1 MKLLFF
7 SLAGLGLGSE
17 VDKQRPVT
25 KVINL
30 LKEMQ
35 VQLEEEVIK
44 DKETFDKFKCWCTTN
59 EKEKVESIKAAKE
72 RIELLKANIEEYT
85 STEARL
91 HTEIADLEE
100 EVDKNQKSVDSAT
113 AIRRKEVEEMNDE
126 EKDLIKS
133 IRALKSALVALGKH
147 NSLFEQSS
155 LTSIAKLLD
164 HQLMNG
170 VLTSSEK
177 KAVQSFLQAPGGFKS
192 HATQSGQ
199 IFGILGAMLDTFEAN
214 LSSSQREELEAQR
227 VFETMKKAKS
237 EEITAGQQMVNK
249 KNEELAATRLANAE
263 AQQNLEDTQASL
275 AADEEFLADLRD
287 QCSKMDAEFEA
298 RTAARQ
304 EEQLSVAEALKILS
318 SDEVHDLF
326 TNTFNPETPTAF
338 VQLTANKRAKVAK
351 MLNAAASKYNNPLL
365 AGLAVQVRLDAFTK
379 VKQAIDEMIAALKK
393 EKEDE
398 IKHKDWCKEEFHQN
412 LNSQE
417 STQRDIN
424 EHIAAIDGLDADIK
438 QLDQE
443 LVTLKKE
450 IAELHVQLQR
460 ASETRK
466 VQNEEFR
473 HVIEE
478 QRATQMVLAKA
489 LNVLKDV
496 FHRKEKARFALL
508 QRGDDEPVGPPPPEK
523 FKAYAKNESSNT
535 VITMIQTII
544 DETKKM
550 EQDIT
555 RDERNSQEGYERFA
569 KETSRTTD
577 TKSKSVVNKTEIRAT
592 KNQEREELAGA
603 LDAHEDQSK
612 KLNDEKGD
620 LHSSCDFVL
629 QNFDARQEARDQES
643 ESLRQAKS
651 ILSGSSAGAGFLQ
664 RF

>member
-1 MKLLFF
+1 MKLLFL
-7 SLAGLGLGSE
+7 SLAGLGVGSE
-17 VDKQRPVT
+17 VEKQRPVT

-35 VQLEEEVIK
+35 VQLEEEVTK
-44 DKETFDKFKCWCTTN
+44 DKETYDKFKCWCTTN

-72 RIELLKANIEEYT
+72 RIEQLKANIEEYT

-100 EVDKNQKSVDSAT
+100 EVDKNQKAVDSAT

-147 NSLFEQSS
+147 NSLYQQSS

-170 VLTSSEK
+170 VLTSSQKE
-177 KAVQSFLQAPGGFKS
+177 AVQSFLQAPGGFKS

-214 LSSSQREELEAQR
+214 LSSSQREELESQR
-227 VFETMKKAKS
+227 VFENMKKAKS
-237 EEITAGQQMVNK
+237 EEIVAGQQMVNK

-263 AQQNLEDTQASL
+263 AQQNLEDTEASL

-287 QCSKMDAEFEA
+287 RCAKMDAEFEA
-298 RTAARQ
+298 RTVARQ
-304 EEQLSVAEALKILS
+304 EEQVSVAEALKILS

-326 TNTFNPETPTAF
+326 TNTFNPDTPAAF

-351 MLNAAASKYNNPLL
+351 MLNTAANKYKDPLL

-379 VKQAIDEMIAALKK
+379 VKKAIDDMIAALKK

-398 IKHKDWCKEEFHQN
+398 IKHKDWCNEEFHQN
-412 LNSQE
+412 TSSKE
-417 STQRDIN
+417 ATQRDIN
-424 EHIAAIDGLDADIK
+424 EHIAAIDGLDADLK

-443 LVTLKKE
+443 LITLKKE
-450 IAELHVQLQR
+450 IAELHLQLQR

-466 VQNEEFR
+466 VQNDDFR

-478 QRATQMVLAKA
+478 QRATQMVLTKA

-508 QRGDDEPVGPPPPEK
+508 QKGDDEPVGPPPPEG
-523 FKAYAKNESSNT
+523 FKAYKKNESSNS

-544 DETKKM
+544 DEAKKM
-550 EQDIT
+550 EQDTT
-555 RDERNSQEGYERFA
+555 RDERDAQEGYERFA
-569 KETSRTTD
+569 KETSHTTD

-592 KNQEREELAGA
+592 KHQEREELAVA

-612 KLNDEKGD
+612 RLQNEKGD

-629 QNFDARQEARDQES
+629 KNFDARQEARDQES
-643 ESLRQAKS
+643 ESLRQVKA

-664 RF
+664 RV

>member
-1 MKLLFF
+1 MKLLFL
-7 SLAGLGLGSE
+7 SLAGLGVGSE
-17 VDKQRPVT
+17 VEKQRPVT

-35 VQLEEEVIK
+35 VQLEEEVTK
-44 DKETFDKFKCWCTTN
+44 DKETYDKFKCWCTTN
-59 EKEKVESIKAAKE
+59 DKEKVESIKAAKE
-72 RIELLKANIEEYT
+72 RIEQLKANIEEYT

-100 EVDKNQKSVDSAT
+100 EVDKNQKAVDSAT

-147 NSLFEQSS
+147 NSLYQQSS

-164 HQLMNG
+164 NQLMNG
-170 VLTSSEK
+170 VLTSSQKE
-177 KAVQSFLQAPGGFKS
+177 AVQSFLQAPGGFKS

-227 VFETMKKAKS
+227 VFENMKKAKS
-237 EEITAGQQMVNK
+237 EEIVAGQQMVNK

-263 AQQNLEDTQASL
+263 AQQNLEDTEASL

-287 QCSKMDAEFEA
+287 RCAKMDAEFEA
-298 RTAARQ
+298 RTVARQ
-304 EEQLSVAEALKILS
+304 EEQVSVAEALKILS

-326 TNTFNPETPTAF
+326 TNTFNPETPAAF

-351 MLNAAASKYNNPLL
+351 MLNTAANKYKDPLL

-379 VKQAIDEMIAALKK
+379 VKQAIDDMIAALKK

-398 IKHKDWCKEEFHQN
+398 IKHKDWCNEEFHQN
-412 LNSQE
+412 TSSKE
-417 STQRDIN
+417 ATQRDIN
-424 EHIAAIDGLDADIK
+424 EHIAAIDGLDADLK

-443 LVTLKKE
+443 LITLKKE
-450 IAELHVQLQR
+450 IAELHLQLQR

-466 VQNEEFR
+466 VQNDDFR

-508 QRGDDEPVGPPPPEK
+508 QRGDDEPVGPPPPEG
-523 FKAYAKNESSNT
+523 FKAYKKNESSNS

-544 DETKKM
+544 DEAKKM
-550 EQDIT
+550 EQDTT
-555 RDERNSQEGYERFA
+555 RDERDAQEGYERFA

-592 KNQEREELAGA
+592 KHQDREELSVA

-612 KLNDEKGD
+612 RLQNEKGD

-629 QNFDARQEARDQES
+629 KNFDARQEARDQES
-643 ESLRQAKS
+643 ESLRQVKA

-664 RF
+664 RV